1 VRLSQAF
8 ISRDDEFFELFEQAG
23 WSIQYAAEL
32 LAPMLRGPGGGE
44 IAGEVGVYANNG
56 RRVTHDLFVRLN
68 QTYVTAIDRRDML
81 RLAQALDDTID
92 MTEGVAEF
100 ITLYRIDDPTEHAQQ
115 LADVLVRCARKVA
128 AAIPRTS
135 GMEDVSEHVAELK
148 RLEQEGDRIMRQAI
162 AALFAEQM
170 DPIAVLRWKDIYARL
185 DGAIHA
191 MRRVANILET
201 IVVKNI

>member
-8 ISRDDEFFELFEQAG
+8 ISRDEEFFELLEQAG

-32 LAPMLRGPGGGE
+32 LAPMLSGRGGGE
-44 IAGEVGVYANNG
+44 LAGEVGVYANNG

-100 ITLYRIDDPTEHAQQ
+100 ITLYRIDAPTEHAQQ

-135 GMEDVSEHVAELK
+135 GMKDVSEHVAELK
-148 RLEQEGDRIMRQAI
+148 RLEHEGDRIMRQAI
-162 AALFAEQM
+162 AALFAEQT